1 MFVGVCR
8 VLLYVSGVYAYKL
21 CVVIYVLLYV
31 SWVYTYKPCVLLYV
45 SGVYVYEH

>member
-8 VLLYVSGVYAYKL
+8 VLLYVFGVYVYKL

-31 SWVYTYKPCVLLYV
+31 FWVYIYKLCVLLYV
-45 SGVYVYEH
+45 FGVYVYEY